1 MHVVIQWCWRNLNK
15 LVWFLYE
22 YGSML
27 KINKYCACATQFL
40 FNNDVILVKVKITR
54 VHISCSTRLHIYVI
68 RIKRVV
74 MITSNL
80 RPFLLNWKY
89 TVAVKFS
96 IYTPGILRIFF
107 LYFHSK
113 KKSYPLYQDEYFS
126 ILFTIYYVFLPL
138 TLACYD

>member
-1 MHVVIQWCWRNLNK
+1 MYCV
-15 LVWFLYE
+15 
-22 YGSML
+22 
-27 KINKYCACATQFL
+27 YCACATQFL

-74 MITSNL
+74 MIT
-80 RPFLLNWKY
+80 
-89 TVAVKFS
+89 VAVKFS
-96 IYTPGILRIFF
+96 IYTPEFFFYIFIA
-107 LYFHSK
+107 K
-113 KKSYPLYQDEYFS
+113 KNLSSIYQDEYFS

>member
-1 MHVVIQWCWRNLNK
+1 MYCV
-15 LVWFLYE
+15 
-22 YGSML
+22 
-27 KINKYCACATQFL
+27 YCACDL
-40 FNNDVILVKVKITR
+40 FNNDVILVKVKITH

-96 IYTPGILRIFF
+96 IYTSYTPNFF
-107 LYFHSK
+107 LYFHNK
-113 KKSYPLYQDEYFS
+113 KNLT
-126 ILFTIYYVFLPL
+126 LFTKTNTYPFYSLFIMSFFAVTINFLFTRDLPFIIFL
-138 TLACYD
+138 IMPSLLILCLYFPQK